1 MITLCKNLKTYALQM
16 NEGNW
21 NPLKT
26 GKEIYHSRV
35 CIVGY
40 GDIGYEIARRLKT
53 FDCHITAIKRRV
65 QDDLPYV
72 DEVSSLDQ
80 LDKLLPTMDF
90 VIFIFTSK

>member
-1 MITLCKNLKTYALQM
+1 MELF
-16 NEGNW
+16 
-21 NPLKT
+21 KT

-40 GDIGYEIARRLKT
+40 GDIGYEIARRLET

-72 DEVSSLDQ
+72 DEVSSLD
-80 LDKLLPTMDF
+80 PF
-90 VIFIFTSK
+90 